1 MEVSMGKDSLFMKK
15 LALQGYSLIELM
27 IALLLGSILLLGVMQ
42 VMIGSS
48 TLGTTTSN
56 LLANQDTAK
65 STLDLLGG
73 EARRAG
79 YNGCLKA
86 DNGLLDIAIAGYND
100 KDRYALMPVIDSEG
114 RIGIEFRY
122 GIDEKVGSNQG
133 DLLANKDCL
142 NKPLHFRNMIYQNC
156 VKTSGEQG
164 ICVKG
169 KSSKNA
175 GNDLVDDIIED
186 VELKQIVFSYFD
198 QSFNNYKI
206 ITFDKDHQNVSDD
219 TLKKL
224 QSAEKVTFFV
234 KALGRATGANKK
246 SMTKV
251 ERDYSAS
258 YKLRNL

>member
-56 LLANQDTAK
+56 LLSNQDTAK
-65 STLDLLGG
+65 SALDLLGG

-86 DNGLLDIAIAGYND
+86 ANGLLDIAGYSD
-100 KDRYALMPVIDSEG
+100 DDRYALMPVKDSEG

-122 GIDEKVGSNQG
+122 GIDENVGGVKG
-133 DLLANKDCL
+133 DLLTNKDCL

-156 VKTSGEQG
+156 VKAGGEQG

-169 KSSKNA
+169 KSGAKT

-198 QSFNNYKI
+198 QSYNKYQTF
-206 ITFDKDHQNVSDD
+206 TFDNNQNMSPD

-224 QSAEKVTFFV
+224 QSAERVTFFV
-234 KALGRATGANKK
+234 KALGRSTGANKK